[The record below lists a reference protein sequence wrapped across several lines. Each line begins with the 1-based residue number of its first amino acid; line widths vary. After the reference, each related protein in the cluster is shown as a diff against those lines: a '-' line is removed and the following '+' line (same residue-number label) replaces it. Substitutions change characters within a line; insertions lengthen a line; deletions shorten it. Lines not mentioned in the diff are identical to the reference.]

1 MSGHGFHVHGP
12 HDHEIEHVA
21 QHGGDA
27 FTSRIAVLTAVLSTV
42 GAIFGYM
49 GGHSQNAALMF
60 KNEAAIQKTAASNQ
74 WNYYQA
80 KSSKQNLAEL
90 SVTLTQGEAR
100 QKFEQAIARYQQEK
114 EAIKAEAEKLEAAS
128 KVAEEKS
135 ATEMHVHERWA
146 LATTLLQ
153 IAIALSAIT
162 LLTRKRW
169 LLGAVYGSTAL
180 GLLTGVLGYLHL

>member
-27 FTSRIAVLTAVLSTV
+27 FTSRLAVLTAVLSTV

-100 QKFEQAIARYQQEK
+100 QKFEQAIERYKQEK
-114 EAIKAEAEKLEAAS
+114 EEIKAEAEKLEAAS
-128 KVAEEKS
+128 KVAEDKS
-135 ATEMHVHERWA
+135 AAEMHVHERWA

-153 IAIALSAIT
+153 IAIALSAVT

-180 GLLTGVLGYLHL
+180 GLVTGVLGYLHL

>member
-12 HDHEIEHVA
+12 HDHEVEHIT
-21 QHGGDA
+21 QHGGDS
-27 FTSRIAVLTAVLSTV
+27 FTSRLAVLTAILSTV

-49 GGHSQNAALMF
+49 GGHSQNAALLY
-60 KNEAAIQKTAASNQ
+60 KNEAAIQKTSASNQ

-80 KSSKQNLAEL
+80 KSNKQNLAEL
-90 SVTLTQGEAR
+90 SVTLSSGEA
-100 QKFEQAIARYQQEK
+100 QKKFKQDVERYKQEK
-114 EAIKAEAEKLEAAS
+114 EEIKVGAETLEATVKA
-128 KVAEEKS
+128 ADQKS
-135 ATEMHVHERWA
+135 EQEMHVHGRWA

-169 LLGAVYGSTAL
+169 MLGGVYGATAI
-180 GLLTGVLGYLHL
+180 GLAVGVMGYLHL

>member
-135 ATEMHVHERWA
+135 ETEMHVHGRWA
-146 LATTLLQ
+146 LSTTLLQ

>member
-21 QHGGDA
+21 QHGGDP
-27 FTSRIAVLTAVLSTV
+27 FTSRLAVLTAVLSTV

-49 GGHSQNAALMF
+49 GGHSQNAALMY

-90 SVTLTQGEAR
+90 SVTLTHGEAQ
-100 QKFEQAIARYQQEK
+100 QKFEQAIERYKQEK
-114 EAIKAEAEKLEAAS
+114 EEIKAQADQLEAAS
-128 KVAEEKS
+128 KVAEEHS
-135 ATEMHVHERWA
+135 AVEMHVHGRWA

-169 LLGAVYGSTAL
+169 LLVAVYGSTAL
-180 GLLTGVLGYLHL
+180 GLATGVLGYLHL